1 MDPLS
6 QISLGAA
13 VGVAVMGRRT
23 AVWKAALW
31 GGLAGALPDLDVL
44 VDVGDPIR
52 NMTLHR
58 SDTHALPWLTLAALP
73 LGWLAA
79 RTSGETRQWR
89 RWGLAIWLALV
100 THALLDAMTVYGTQ
114 LLRPFSDHPY
124 AVGSVFIV
132 DPLFT
137 LPLLAGLAVA
147 LRRDGHRGLG
157 WNAAGLLLGTAYLAW
172 GWGAQQHV
180 RSVAERALAEQGIAA
195 ERVLVTATPLNTVLW
210 RVVAVSSDGFHEGF
224 RSLLDREPGI
234 RFDRF
239 DRGTAF
245 RDAVAGLPSVRRI
258 AAFTQGFYTLSE
270 RDDRVV
276 VSDLRMGQQPSFA
289 FVFAVAERREGE
301 WVPLAV
307 PEKVHSVFVD
317 GGRAWLLRR
326 ALGDPVAPPR

>member
-1 MDPLS
+1 MDPIS

-31 GGLAGALPDLDVL
+31 GGLAGALPDVDVL
-44 VDVGDPIR
+44 VDVGDPVR

-58 SDTHALPWLTLAALP
+58 SHTHALPWLTLAAPP
-73 LGWLAA
+73 LGWIAA
-79 RTSGETRQWR
+79 RLSREPGQWR
-89 RWGLAIWLALV
+89 RWSLAIWLALV

-114 LLRPFSDHPY
+114 LLRPFSDHPF

-137 LPLLAGLAVA
+137 VPLLVGLAVA
-147 LRRDGHRGLG
+147 LRRGGHLGLG
-157 WNAAGLLLGTAYLAW
+157 WNAAGLLLATAYLAW

-180 RSVAERALAEQGIAA
+180 RSVAERSLAEQGIAA

-210 RVVAVSSDGFHEGF
+210 RVVAVTPDGFHEGF
-224 RSLLDREPGI
+224 RSLLDREPGM

-239 DRGTAF
+239 DRGAAL
-245 RDAVAGLPSVRRI
+245 RDPVAGLPPVQRI

-270 RDDRVV
+270 RGDRVV

-289 FVFAVAERREGE
+289 FVFAVAERHEDR
-301 WVPLAV
+301 WVPLDV
-307 PEKVHSVFVD
+307 PQKVHSVFVD

-326 ALGDPVAPPR
+326 MLGDPVAPPR